1 MQRINKYMIIR
12 GAIFDMDGTLTDS
25 MHLWQDIGARYLLS
39 LGLTPPEDL
48 NNTIGVM
55 TMEEVSNLFTES
67 YGIKKTPLEIR
78 NEINLL
84 LEPLYGGDVQPKA
97 GVTELL
103 ELLKSRGVKM
113 CVATATDRHLAE
125 IALEKTG
132 LMDYFSEIFTCTMVG
147 AGKEKP
153 TIYEKSLEHLG
164 TEKSATFVFEDAL
177 YAVETAKSAGFITVG
192 VYDRFSQWAQERIRD
207 IADIYLPD
215 YSSEHISVFK

>member
-1 MQRINKYMIIR
+1 MIH

-39 LGLTPPEDL
+39 LGLTPPENL

-67 YGIKKTPLEIR
+67 YGIKKTPQEIR

-84 LEPLYGGDVQPKA
+84 LEPLYEKDVLPKS
-97 GVTELL
+97 GVIELL
-103 ELLKSRGVKM
+103 ELLKGRGVKM

-125 IALEKTG
+125 IALETTG
-132 LMDYFSEIFTCTMVG
+132 LIGYFSEIFTCTMVG
-147 AGKEKP
+147 DGKEKP

-164 TEKSATFVFEDAL
+164 TEKSDTLVFEDAL
-177 YAVETAKSAGFITVG
+177 YAVETAKSAGFVTVG
-192 VYDRFSQWAQERIRD
+192 VYDKFSKWAQERIQD
-207 IADIYLPD
+207 ISDIYLPD
-215 YSSEHISVFK
+215 YSPEHINVFK